1 MSMNSFTTLFESVLE
16 DTSSLF
22 EGWKDVYKQ
31 FVETDKVPEDVF
43 QQFRKEDPSKTNK
56 YLLWMCKQYI
66 LNPERS
72 RHIIDVVKLFDSQIK
87 RGILKG
93 KEADIYKHDLNSA
106 DEAAQQVSK
115 KKTKTQV
122 KREVKSESV
131 IVDETD
137 DYLIVVPE
145 SHAASCFYGANTK
158 WCTSAKTA
166 NYWKR
171 YWKENAK
178 IYIIIDKRKN
188 KKYAAAVYPNG
199 KIECFDEQDNPIP
212 IETIEKAIGVDFL
225 LQKTPKI
232 TEPERQFRVQK
243 QIDEIIATCT
253 KNPDG
258 TYSTDGDI
266 NLSGFGIKQ
275 LPVKFKYVGSNFFC
289 FDNKLI
295 TLEGAPQKI
304 GGDFICNENKLRTL
318 EGAPQEVGGSFY
330 CDDNQLTS
338 LEGAPQEVG
347 GGFSCSCNKLTTLKG
362 APRRVVGGY
371 FNCSRNKLTVLKGA
385 PQEVSGGFYCNY
397 NQLTTLEGAPQEV
410 GGSFYCNYNQLT
422 TLKGAPR
429 KVKKTFY
436 CGGNPVSRK
445 QLLATIGR

>member
-1 MSMNSFTTLFESVLE
+1 MNMNSFTTLFESVLE

-31 FVETDKVPEDVF
+31 FVETDKVPEDIF

-56 YLLWMCKQYI
+56 YLLWMCKQYE

-72 RHIIDVVKLFDSQIK
+72 RHIIDVVKLFDQQVQRK
-87 RGILKG
+87 VLTG
-93 KEADIYKHDLNSA
+93 EAADIYKYNLDSA

-122 KREVKSESV
+122 KREIKSESI

-158 WCTSAKTA
+158 WCTSGRTTS
-166 NYWKR
+166 YWEK

-188 KKYAAAVYPNG
+188 KKYAIVVYPNG
-199 KIECFDEQDNPIP
+199 KIDCYDEKDRTIP
-212 IETIEKAIGVDFL
+212 IETIEKAIGVGFL
-225 LQKTPKI
+225 TKKTPQI
-232 TEPERQFRVQK
+232 TEPERQSRVQK
-243 QIDEIIATCT
+243 QIDKILASCT

-258 TYSTDGDI
+258 TYSTGGDVD
-266 NLSGFGIKQ
+266 LSGFGLEY
-275 LPVKFKYVGSNFFC
+275 LPVKFKYVGGNFYC
-289 FDNKLI
+289 SDNKLTTLKGAPQEVGRGFDCSDNNLTTLEGAPQEVGGAFVCYGNKLI
-295 TLEGAPQKI
+295 TLEGAPQEVSY
-304 GGDFICNENKLRTL
+304 GFICDN
-318 EGAPQEVGGSFY
+318 
-330 CDDNQLTS
+330 NQLTS
-338 LEGAPQEVG
+338 L
-347 GGFSCSCNKLTTLKG
+347 KG
-362 APRRVVGGY
+362 APRVVGGA
-371 FNCSRNKLTVLKGA
+371 FVCDS
-385 PQEVSGGFYCNY
+385 

-410 GGSFYCNYNQLT
+410 GEGFSCDNNQLT
-422 TLKGAPR
+422 TLEGAPR
-429 KVKKTFY
+429 EI
-436 CGGNPVSRK
+436 GGYIHCRGNLVPEK